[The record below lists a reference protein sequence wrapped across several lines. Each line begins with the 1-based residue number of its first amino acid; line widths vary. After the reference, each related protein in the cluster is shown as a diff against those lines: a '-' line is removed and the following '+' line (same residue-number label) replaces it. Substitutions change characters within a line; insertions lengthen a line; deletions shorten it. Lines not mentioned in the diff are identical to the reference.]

1 VSAIA
6 IVGMAC
12 RFPDADSPEQL
23 WLNVLAQRR
32 AFRRIPPE
40 RLRAADYL
48 AADRAAPD
56 RTYSAQAAVLDG
68 WVFDRVRFRI
78 SGGTFRSADLAHWLA
93 LDVAAGALAAAGYP
107 DAEGLDRERTLVVV
121 GNTLTGEFSRAGL
134 LRLRWPYVRRVVAA
148 GLARE
153 GMPEGERARVLAE
166 LEQDFKAPFEPVG
179 EETLAGG
186 LSNTIAGRIC
196 NTFDLKGGGY
206 TVDGAC
212 AASLL
217 AVATAA
223 TALEQGDADVAV
235 AGGVDL
241 SLDPFELVGF
251 AKAGA
256 LAADEMRVYDAHPQG
271 FWPGEGCG
279 FLVLRRLEDALADGV
294 RPEVA
299 IRGWGVSSDG
309 AGGITRPELEGQ
321 LLALRRAYARAGFGI
336 DTVQL
341 FEGHGTG
348 TSVGDATELATLAR
362 ARAEAGAADRAAVS
376 SVKANIG
383 HTKAA
388 AGVAGL
394 IKAALSLREELVPPA
409 TGCVE
414 PHAELRREDA
424 TLRIACAA
432 EPWPVDAPARAGVS
446 AMGFGGVNAHLVLE
460 RVAPRRRRGLTRA
473 ERRLSQSSQDAELFL
488 FGGDY
493 DGVGAAIEAV
503 RGEAGALS
511 IAELGDLAAALH
523 VRLPQGVPEVRAAA
537 VASSAR
543 ELERALEALAAAH
556 ARGDSSSVDAAAGV
570 AFGAGAPAVVGFLF
584 TGQGAPATAD
594 GGALA
599 RRFPF
604 VRALYARAGIDA
616 RADLVETAA
625 AQPAIVVAS
634 LAGLELLRRL
644 GVEGAVAVGHSLGE
658 LTALHWAGA
667 IDASGVVELAA
678 KRGRAMSDLG
688 ERNGAMASLACSAD
702 VAARLADGTGAVV
715 AGINGPQRTVVSGS
729 NTQVDAVGRR
739 AAEEGIAATPLSVSH
754 AFHSPLVAAAAAP
767 LADALAGTEL
777 APLRRRVVSTVTGGL
792 LAADADLRELL
803 VRQVTAPVLFAPA
816 LAVAAST
823 AELLVE
829 VGPGRVLE
837 VLARDVTRIPAVSL
851 DVGGRSLRAPLVAAG
866 ALYALGALPRPRTLF
881 AGRFVRPFTLGA
893 RRSFLANPCEAAP
906 AVELEDPVPAPAAA
920 PPAREEPAAATG
932 DALAVVRDLVA
943 SRAELPPEAILGES
957 RLLGDLHLSSI
968 AVAEIAAAAA
978 RRLDLTPPAAP
989 GELATA
995 TVRGLAEMLERLAA
1009 TAPDSEPAVPAGVA
1023 SWTRAYERVLVERA
1037 RQRAPTMPTRWQ
1049 VVGSPG
1055 HPLTGAAREAFAGDG
1070 DEDGVVLVLAGGH
1083 DEEELRLLVDA
1094 AREVRERQPR
1104 RFAVVEH
1111 GGVAGAFARVLH
1123 LEHGVETCVVGIEH
1137 AADLRRAREEAESAR
1152 GYREVHFVRGSRRV
1166 PVLRPLA
1173 LDPGPWPLD
1182 PGDVL
1187 LVTGGGKGIGAECAL
1202 ALARAR
1208 GLALALV
1215 GRSDPAGDSELA
1227 ANLRRIDA
1235 TGIRHL
1241 YVRADVVEAES
1252 VRAAVALIEQE
1263 LGPISGVLHAAGVNA
1278 PALLPDVDE
1287 GTFAATLAP
1296 KVTGLRNV
1304 LDAVDLGALRLV
1316 VGFGSI
1322 IARTGLRGEAHY
1334 ALANDRLRSVVD
1346 DLSRR
1351 AAACRCLTIEWS
1363 VWAGVGMGER
1373 LGTID
1378 ALARAGVAAI
1388 PVDDGV
1394 RLLTELVCAR
1404 DTPTSVI
1411 GTGRFG
1417 PPPTVEL
1424 ERRDLPLLRFLER
1437 PLLEYPGVE
1446 LVVEAELCAATDPY
1460 LTDHAF
1466 DGVPLLPAVIGLE
1479 AIAQAAAPLLGTERP
1494 CTLEQVELA
1503 RPVTVPP
1510 DGTRRIRLAAL
1521 RQRDGAVDVVLRSD
1535 ETGFQVDHFRAT
1547 CRRASPLAGTAAAPP
1562 PPARIPLDPED
1573 VYDAL
1578 LFHGPRFRRLIG
1590 YRALAAR
1597 SCTAEVESRPAEPWF
1612 GAYLPQRLLLGDPGA
1627 RDAFVHA
1634 LQACIPQARVLPVGV
1649 ERIVTDRLPE
1659 GVLVVWAQER
1669 DADGDTFL
1677 WDVEI
1682 CDENGVVC
1690 ERWEGLRL
1698 RRVAAA
1704 VQPERWPAP
1713 LLVPYL
1719 ERRLADIVGA
1729 SVGIALV
1736 PREGPRRR
1744 IPSDTAIAAAA
1755 RRPVRLERRADGRP
1769 EVADLGVSA
1778 AHVDGMT
1785 LAVAADGTVT
1795 CDVEAA
1801 VARGEA
1807 VWRDLLGADRLA
1819 LAGRIAGELHEE
1831 LDTAAARVWAAAECV
1846 RKAGLSNR
1854 EPLALATDSPDGWTL
1869 LRAGR
1874 SSVATYA
1881 TCLDGVDPPVT
1892 FAFLIGDS
1900 R

>member
-1 VSAIA
+1 MSAIA

-12 RFPDADSPEQL
+12 RYPDADSPEEL
-23 WLNVLAQRR
+23 WRNVLAQRR

-40 RLRAADYL
+40 RLRAEDYL

-56 RTYSAQAAVLDG
+56 RTYSTQAAVLEG
-68 WVFDRVRFRI
+68 WEFDRVRFRI
-78 SGGTFRSADLAHWLA
+78 SGSTFRSTDRAHWLA
-93 LDVAAGALAAAGYP
+93 LEVAAGALAAAGYP
-107 DAEGLDRERTLVVV
+107 DAAGLDRERTLVVV

-153 GMPEGERARVLAE
+153 GMPERERARVLAE

-217 AVATAA
+217 AVANAA
-223 TALEQGDADVAV
+223 AALEQGDADVAV

-279 FLVLRRLEDALADGV
+279 FLVLRRLEDALADGL
-294 RPEVA
+294 RPDVA

-309 AGGITRPELEGQ
+309 AGGITRPEVEGQ
-321 LLALRRAYARAGFGI
+321 VLALRRAYARAGFGI
-336 DTVQL
+336 DTVPL

-362 ARAEAGAADRAAVS
+362 ARADAGATGRAAIG

-388 AGVAGL
+388 AGIAGL

-414 PHAELRREDA
+414 PHAELRRDGA
-424 TLRIACAA
+424 TLRIASEA
-432 EPWPVDAPARAGVS
+432 EPWPEDAPARAGVS
-446 AMGFGGVNAHLVLE
+446 AMGFGGVNAHVVLE
-460 RVAPRRRRGLTRA
+460 RVGPRRRRRLTGA
-473 ERRLSQSSQDAELFL
+473 ERRLSRSPQDAELFL
-488 FGGDY
+488 FGG
-493 DGVGAAIEAV
+493 GRVEVAAAVEAV
-503 RGEAGALS
+503 RAEAGALS
-511 IAELGDLAAALH
+511 LAELGDLAAALH
-523 VRLPQGVPEVRAAA
+523 ARLPEGPADVRAAA
-537 VASSAR
+537 VASSPR
-543 ELERALEALAAAH
+543 ELAHALDALAAALPQGG
-556 ARGDSSSVDAAAGV
+556 ASSVDAAAGF
-570 AFGAGAPAVVGFLF
+570 ALGSGPPARVGLLF
-584 TGQGAPATAD
+584 TGQGAPATAH

-604 VRALYARAGIDA
+604 VRALYAQAGIDLQ
-616 RADLVETAA
+616 ADLVETAA
-625 AQPAIVVAS
+625 AQPAIVLAS

-667 IDASGVVELAA
+667 LDASGAVELAA
-678 KRGRAMSDLG
+678 ARGQAMSELG
-688 ERNGAMASLACSAD
+688 ERGGAMASLACD
-702 VAARLADGTGAVV
+702 VEVAARLVGGTGAVV
-715 AGINGPQRTVVSGS
+715 AGLNGPRRTVVSGS
-729 NTQVDAVGRR
+729 EPEVNAVSWR
-739 AAEEGIAATPLSVSH
+739 AAAEGIAATRLPVSH

-767 LADALAGTEL
+767 LADALVRTEL
-777 APLRRRVVSTVTGGL
+777 ALLRRRVVSTVTGEP

-816 LAVAAST
+816 LVAAAST
-823 AELLVE
+823 ADLLVE

-837 VLARDVTRIPAVSL
+837 TLARDVTRVPAVSL
-851 DVGGRSLRAPLVAAG
+851 DVGGSSLRAPLAAAA
-866 ALYALGALPRPRTLF
+866 ALYAFGALSRPGTLY

-893 RRSFLANPCEAAP
+893 RRSFLANPCEAVPVVEDTAPVSVTAAP
-906 AVELEDPVPAPAAA
+906 AL
-920 PPAREEPAAATG
+920 EEPAAATD
-932 DALAVVRDLVA
+932 DALAVVRALVA
-943 SRAELPPEAILGES
+943 SRAELPPEAILPES
-957 RLLGDLHLSSI
+957 QLLGNLHLSSI

-978 RRLDLTPPAAP
+978 RRLALTPLAAP

-995 TVRGLAEMLERLAA
+995 TVGELAEALERLATT
-1009 TAPDSEPAVPAGVA
+1009 TAAPEPASPSGVA
-1023 SWTRAYERVLVERA
+1023 SWTRAYECVLVERA
-1037 RQRAPTMPTRWQ
+1037 RPPTRAASTCWH
-1049 VVGSPG
+1049 VVGPPG
-1055 HPLTGAAREAFAGDG
+1055 HPLTAAARDAFAGDG
-1070 DEDGVVLVLAGGH
+1070 EEDGVALVLAG
-1083 DEEELRLLVDA
+1083 ERNEAALRLLVEA
-1094 AREVRERQPR
+1094 ARAVHERRPQ
-1104 RFAVVEH
+1104 RFAVVER
-1111 GGVAGAFARVLH
+1111 GPVAGSFARVLH
-1123 LEHGVETCVVGIEH
+1123 LEHGVETCVVSVEGE
-1137 AADLRRAREEAESAR
+1137 ADLRRAREEAESAR

-1166 PVLRPLA
+1166 PVLRPLE

-1208 GLALALV
+1208 GLVLALV
-1215 GRSDPAGDSELA
+1215 GRSDPAGDPDLE
-1227 ANLRRIDA
+1227 ANLHRFGA
-1235 TGIRHL
+1235 AGVRHL
-1241 YVRADVVEAES
+1241 YVCADVADAEA
-1252 VRAAVALIEQE
+1252 VRAAVTRIERE
-1263 LGPISGVLHAAGVNA
+1263 LGPVAGVLHAAGVNA
-1278 PALLPDVDE
+1278 PALLLDVDGE
-1287 GTFAATLAP
+1287 TLAATLAP
-1296 KVTGLRNV
+1296 KVLGLRNV
-1304 LDAVDLGALRLV
+1304 LDAVDAGALRLV

-1334 ALANDRLRSVVD
+1334 ALANDWLGLLLD
-1346 DLSRR
+1346 DLSRG
-1351 AAACRCLTIEWS
+1351 APACRCLTIEWS

-1404 DTPTSVI
+1404 GLPSSVLV
-1411 GTGRFG
+1411 TGRFG
-1417 PPPTVEL
+1417 VPLTVEL

-1437 PLLEYPGVE
+1437 PQLEYPGVE

-1460 LTDHAF
+1460 LADHVF
-1466 DGVPLLPAVIGLE
+1466 DGVPLLPAVVGLE
-1479 AIAQAAAPLLGTERP
+1479 AMAQAAAPLLATDRP
-1494 CTLEQVELA
+1494 CSLENVEFA

-1521 RQRDGAVDVVLRSD
+1521 RRRDGAVDVVLRSD
-1535 ETGFQVDHFRAT
+1535 ETGFQIDHFRAT
-1547 CRRASPLAGTAAAPP
+1547 CRRTARLARTAAAPA
-1562 PPARIPLDPED
+1562 PPARVPLSPDE

-1578 LFHGPRFRRLIG
+1578 LFHGPRFRRLLG

-1612 GAYLPQRLLLGDPGA
+1612 GAFLPQRLLLGDPGA
-1627 RDAFVHA
+1627 RDAFVHL
-1634 LQACIPQARVLPVGV
+1634 LQACIPHARVLPVGV
-1649 ERIVTDRLPE
+1649 ERIVTDGLSE
-1659 GVLVVWAQER
+1659 GIMLVSARER

-1677 WDVEI
+1677 WDVEVR
-1682 CDENGVVC
+1682 DENGTVC
-1690 ERWEGLRL
+1690 EWWDGLRL
-1698 RRVAAA
+1698 RRVAATT
-1704 VQPERWPAP
+1704 QPERWPAP

-1719 ERRLADIVGA
+1719 ERRLADIARISLGV
-1729 SVGIALV
+1729 ALV
-1736 PREGPRRR
+1736 PRNGAPQRVA
-1744 IPSDTAIAAAA
+1744 SDAAIAAAA
-1755 RRPVRLERRADGRP
+1755 GRPVRVERRADGRP
-1769 EVADLGVSA
+1769 EVAGAGVSA

-1785 LAVAADGTVT
+1785 LAVAGDGTVT
-1795 CDVEAA
+1795 CDLETA
-1801 VARGEA
+1801 VLRGEA
-1807 VWRDLLGADRLA
+1807 VWRDLLGADRLS
-1819 LAGRIAGELHEE
+1819 LAGRVAAELGEE
-1831 LDTAAARVWAAAECV
+1831 LDTAAARVWAAAECA

-1854 EPLALATDSPDGWTL
+1854 EPLALATKSPDGWIL

-1881 TCLDGVDPPVT
+1881 TRLTGVEPPVAL
-1892 FAFLIGDS
+1892 AFLIGDS